1 MRKKDRQQTPAGRM
15 VSSSIGMPESTWRLL
30 RAVAF
35 KRAAAKGGRASVS
48 ALLVELVERN
58 RKNFEREA
66 GDYLKLMTKDQRPD

>member
-1 MRKKDRQQTPAGRM
+1 MEKKTGQQMPAGRI
-15 VSSSIGMPESTWRLL
+15 VTSSIGMPESTWRLL
-30 RAVAF
+30 RAVSF

>member
-1 MRKKDRQQTPAGRM
+1 MEKKARQQTPGGRM

>member
-1 MRKKDRQQTPAGRM
+1 MKKKARQQMPAGRI
-15 VSSSIGMPESTWRLL
+15 VTSSIGMPESTWRLL
-30 RAVAF
+30 RAVSF

-66 GDYLKLMTKDQRPD
+66 GDYLTLMTKDQRLD

>member
-1 MRKKDRQQTPAGRM
+1 MKKKARQQMPAGRI
-15 VSSSIGMPESTWRLL
+15 VTSSIGMPESTWRLL
-30 RAVAF
+30 RAVSF

>member
-1 MRKKDRQQTPAGRM
+1 MKKKARQQMPAGRI
-15 VSSSIGMPESTWRLL
+15 VTSSIGMPESTWRLL

-35 KRAAAKGGRASVS
+35 KRAVAKGGRASVS
-48 ALLVELVERN
+48 ALLLELVERN

>member
-1 MRKKDRQQTPAGRM
+1 MKKKARQQMPASRI
-15 VSSSIGMPESTWRLL
+15 VTSSIGMPESTWLLL

-58 RKNFEREA
+58 RKSFEREA

>member
-1 MRKKDRQQTPAGRM
+1 MKKKARQQIPAGRI
-15 VSSSIGMPESTWRLL
+15 VTSSIGMPESTWRLL
-30 RAVAF
+30 RAVSF

-58 RKNFEREA
+58 RKSFEREA

>member
-1 MRKKDRQQTPAGRM
+1 MKKKARQQMPAGRI
-15 VSSSIGMPESTWRLL
+15 VTSSIGMPESTWRLL